1 MNLESLLTGVA
12 FVAGVLAIL
21 AAVFGSSAKL
31 SRRIDKLDLKI
42 DGVELKLMRRI
53 DSVEQKLTEKID
65 GVEAKLTHRID
76 SVEQKLTEKI
86 DGVEAKLTHRI
97 DSVEQKLT
105 EKIDGVEAKLTEK
118 IEGVE
123 HRLSA
128 RDDTFDQ
135 KATARSDAL
144 ERKLDRYYAEFV
156 EFRLE
161 TKESFGRVEA
171 QLARHDERLG
181 LWERYVWAR
190 SGFGPE
196 PQPSLALVGTD
207 RSDPQSAMP
216 DGS

>member
-1 MNLESLLTGVA
+1 MIEVNLESLLTGVA

-42 DGVELKLMRRI
+42 DGVELKLMR
-53 DSVEQKLTEKID
+53 
-65 GVEAKLTHRID
+65 RID

>member
-1 MNLESLLTGVA
+1 VIEVNLESLLTGVA

-86 DGVEAKLTHRI
+86 DGVEAKLTHR
-97 DSVEQKLT
+97 
-105 EKIDGVEAKLTEK
+105 IDGVEAKLTEK

>member
-1 MNLESLLTGVA
+1 MIEVNLESLLTGVA

-86 DGVEAKLTHRI
+86 D
-97 DSVEQKLT
+97 
-105 EKIDGVEAKLTEK
+105 
-118 IEGVE
+118 GVE

>member
-31 SRRIDKLDLKI
+31 SRRIDKLDPKI
-42 DGVELKLMRRI
+42 DGVELKLMR
-53 DSVEQKLTEKID
+53 
-65 GVEAKLTHRID
+65 RID

>member
-42 DGVELKLMRRI
+42 DGVELKLMR
-53 DSVEQKLTEKID
+53 
-65 GVEAKLTHRID
+65 
-76 SVEQKLTEKI
+76 
-86 DGVEAKLTHRI
+86 RI

>member
-42 DGVELKLMRRI
+42 DGVELKLMR
-53 DSVEQKLTEKID
+53 
-65 GVEAKLTHRID
+65 RID